1 MTDQQLAEHLSRHAP
16 VLYVDPPISPL
27 VQRLR
32 GRGAAPAPRLR
43 VIHPRL
49 AVLTPTALPAR
60 TRPVIRSTTPAALR
74 WAVRRAVAEL
84 GGTVAAVVVAHLD
97 PVLTMLP
104 GARRVLFASDDFV
117 AGAELMR
124 IPVQRLRRQ
133 EERALAEADRIITVS
148 EALAE
153 TWRSRGL
160 TVDVVPNGCDAERFA
175 RAATEPR
182 PADLRLAGPVAVLAG
197 HLSERIDVA
206 VLEAVADR
214 GVGLLLVGPRQA
226 GFGGERVDRLFARP
240 NVQWVGAR
248 PHDALP
254 AYLGAARVGLVPY
267 ADTRFNRH
275 SFPLKALE
283 YLAAGLPVVGTDL
296 PALRQLADDTGA
308 DVTVAADPA
317 AFADIVESLAAD
329 VAQPSSA
336 AARRA
341 FAAQHDWTHRA
352 QRFAE
357 LIGVAALDAAPT
369 ASVPS
374 SVDIPGGAGQ

>member
-1 MTDQQLAEHLSRHAP
+1 MTDQQLAEHLSHHAP

-32 GRGAAPAPRLR
+32 GRAVAAAPRLR
-43 VIHPRL
+43 QVAPRL
-49 AVLTPTALPAR
+49 AVLTPPALPAR
-60 TRPVIRSTTPAALR
+60 TRPVIRSTTPVALR

-84 GGTVAAVVVAHLD
+84 GGSVAAVVAANLD

-124 IPVQRLRRQ
+124 IPVERLRRQ
-133 EERALAEADRIITVS
+133 EAQRLAEADHIITVS
-148 EALAE
+148 ETLAAE
-153 TWRSRGL
+153 WRARGL

-175 RAATEPR
+175 RAAADAR
-182 PADLRLAGPVAVLAG
+182 PDDVRLTGPVAVFVG
-197 HLSERIDVA
+197 HLSERIDVRH
-206 VLEAVADR
+206 LEAVADR
-214 GVGLLLVGPRQA
+214 GVGLLLVGPRQL
-226 GFGGERVDRLFARP
+226 GFDPSRIEPLLARP
-240 NVQWVGAR
+240 NVQWVGPRA
-248 PHDALP
+248 HDALP
-254 AYLGAARVGLVPY
+254 AYLGVGAVGLVPY

-296 PALRQLADDTGA
+296 PALRELAGT

-317 AFADIVESLAAD
+317 LFADAVEAIVTAGS
-329 VAQPSSA
+329 QPSSA

-341 FAAQHDWTHRA
+341 FAAHHDWSQRA
-352 QRFAE
+352 QHFAE
-357 LIGVAALDAAPT
+357 LIGVSPADASTSTSVGAIRLT
-369 ASVPS
+369 A
-374 SVDIPGGAGQ
+374 GGAGR